1 MSFRIK
7 DVFFDDKNLPL
18 SFYDEIDDN
27 NYFTIIVG
35 KNSSGKSRL
44 LSSLVNTFES
54 LSISHSSSTQ
64 RIRNNYDRKNDKR
77 LNSFF
82 VNYRHGIQSYSL
94 GVSNGRLEVSFNE
107 ASLPSKILAVSTTP
121 YDKFPLE
128 RKKSE
133 SRIYSYIGVRNH
145 TNKISGLSPSLLL
158 MSDFIYGLINSNF
171 NKNKNEAIINVLEF
185 LHFKP
190 KLNITYKLN
199 GYSMKLYDE
208 LFTGT
213 YDYNDFSDKL
223 GLLANKDRGLVFDH
237 RKSVINEM
245 LLLVK
250 NKDDFCELRKAYD
263 LFCRNIDYRNDNI
276 AIDFNFNDIENNKF
290 FIYQH
295 YITILIEANIIKLSD
310 INLISEKNEEVSVS
324 DLSSG
329 EQCIMSTML
338 SMISSIED
346 DSLICI
352 DEPEIS
358 LHPEW
363 QEKYIDLLFSTFKYC
378 RGCHFIIAT
387 HSPQVTS
394 RLNGD
399 NCVILKI
406 NDQTISNA
414 LDSFQK
420 SADYQLA
427 NLFSA
432 PGMSNEYLTRECLT
446 IIAKLSTGE
455 YSSTELKEESQKL
468 FEFRKLLKEKDP
480 VSQLIDAIYMA
491 LNNKCELDN
500 EDR

>member
-7 DVFFDDKNLPL
+7 DVFFDDKTLPL
-18 SFYDEIDDN
+18 SFYDEIDNN

-35 KNSSGKSRL
+35 KNSTGKSRL
-44 LSSLVNTFES
+44 LSSLVNAFES
-54 LSISHSSSTQ
+54 LSISRSSSTQ

-77 LNSFF
+77 LN
-82 VNYRHGIQSYSL
+82 
-94 GVSNGRLEVSFNE
+94 GRLEVSFNE
-107 ASLPSKILAVSTTP
+107 TSLPSKILAVSTTP

-158 MSDFIYGLINSNF
+158 MSDFIDGLINSSFKN
-171 NKNKNEAIINVLEF
+171 NKNEAIINVLEF
-185 LHFKP
+185 LYFKP

-199 GYSMKLYDE
+199 RYNMKLYDE

-213 YDYNDFSDKL
+213 SDYNDFSDKL
-223 GLLANKDRGLVFDH
+223 ELLVNKDRGLVFGH
-237 RKSVINEM
+237 RKLTINEM

-250 NKDDFCELRKAYD
+250 NEDNFCELKRAYD
-263 LFCRNIDYRNDNI
+263 FFCHNLDYRNDYM

-310 INLISEKNEEVSVS
+310 INFISEKNKEVSVS

-406 NDQTISNA
+406 NDQTISKA